1 MKKVLLIIALALFI
15 SAGVVTASKM
25 QQATANVSEL
35 IVQADNNNDL
45 SSPFTN
51 NDDKKKDDKKKKD
64 KNAKSTSS
72 VKDNCKETSCKEKC
86 TDKSATKCCDES
98 KAKCTDK
105 SAIKSCDESKK
116 SCDKDK
122 GEK

>member
-25 QQATANVSEL
+25 QQVTATVSEL
-35 IVQADNNNDL
+35 IVQADNNIDS
-45 SSPFTN
+45 SSPFTD
-51 NDDKKKDDKKKKD
+51 NDEKKKDDKKKKSKKD
-64 KNAKSTSS
+64 AKSTNC
-72 VKDNCKETSCKEKC
+72 VKENCKETSCKEKC

-98 KAKCTDK
+98 KKTCN
-105 SAIKSCDESKK
+105 
-116 SCDKDK
+116 KDK

>member
-25 QQATANVSEL
+25 QQASATVSEL
-35 IVQADNNNDL
+35 IVQADNNIDS
-45 SSPFTN
+45 SSPFAD

-64 KNAKSTSS
+64 KNAKSTKC
-72 VKDNCKETSCKEKC
+72 VKENCKETSCKEKC

-98 KAKCTDK
+98 KKTCN
-105 SAIKSCDESKK
+105 
-116 SCDKDK
+116 KDK